1 MFQISQICHNFF
13 KSFLENRLQT
23 GSFLQEEEVNDI
35 LMKVEMKKFEKM
47 IENRVKNKNA
57 LLNPTLKR
65 LYPLSRQSDAEKCTE
80 NFSLTDTWRYNQ

>member
-1 MFQISQICHNFF
+1 M
-13 KSFLENRLQT
+13 
-23 GSFLQEEEVNDI
+23 LQEEEVNDI

-65 LYPLSRQSDAEKCTE
+65 LYPLSR
-80 NFSLTDTWRYNQ
+80 

>member
-1 MFQISQICHNFF
+1 MSQICHNFF

-65 LYPLSRQSDAEKCTE
+65 LYPLSR
-80 NFSLTDTWRYNQ
+80 